1 MEFYETRNVG
11 GGGGGTKKAIKEDRG
26 EKIQSSKH
34 STFRS

>member
-1 MEFYETRNVG
+1 MEFYGTRNV